1 VGLNDSNYGILA
13 ARNHYAGFGAATANM
28 FRVMNGLPSTEWGTQ
43 KEIED
48 ITELEFLDEQTGYR
62 KPKQKSLLDYTS
74 N

>member
-43 KEIED
+43 KEIEN
-48 ITELEFLDEQTGYR
+48 ITEL
-62 KPKQKSLLDYTS
+62 
-74 N
+74 